1 MACRWCCAACRAA
14 INSLAISEE
23 DAAQQPTEWQA
34 RQQEISGRIA
44 REYRNRIDL
53 LDDDKSPEAP
63 EAEDMAT
70 PEAVQQRRQRYVVEL
85 ETRLLCIKAE
95 RHTIYAERQ
104 HDHINDEA
112 LRSLVAELDLT
123 EISLRKRLDVAR
135 RAAAKQAAKLESR
148 G

>member
-1 MACRWCCAACRAA
+1 
-14 INSLAISEE
+14 
-23 DAAQQPTEWQA
+23 
-34 RQQEISGRIA
+34 
-44 REYRNRIDL
+44 
-53 LDDDKSPEAP
+53 
-63 EAEDMAT
+63 MAT

-104 HDHINDEA
+104 HDHINDES